1 MTIEEH
7 APPKIGLVSG
17 AILEKSRAR
26 ITANYECE
34 LRNERFE
41 ARTLRK
47 EIERRETLLGL
58 KNEIIA
64 QQEVLIRRQDL
75 LTKEADHRLMNDLQL
90 VASLLSL
97 QSRATANVE
106 AASQLATAASRIA
119 TIQRVHR
126 RLHCLE
132 GVQNVAFK
140 EYLEAF
146 CDDFSAMLPP
156 LSAPGQ
162 AIEFE
167 SVELNL
173 PTKTAIP
180 LGFIVNELVMNAVK
194 HGGGRIAIRLEKIS
208 AESYALSVSNDGPA
222 LPHGFDPSA
231 TKGLG
236 MKIIR
241 SFVNQIGGQLQ
252 IGRNEEGQGA
262 QFTVLFS

>member
-7 APPKIGLVSG
+7 SPAKMGLASVALLG
-17 AILEKSRAR
+17 KSRAR
-26 ITANYECE
+26 TTASYECE
-34 LRNERFE
+34 LGNQRFTE
-41 ARTLRK
+41 CVLRK
-47 EIERRETLLGL
+47 EIERGEALLGL

-64 QQEVLIRRQDL
+64 QQEVLIQRQDL

-106 AASQLATAASRIA
+106 AASQLATAANRIA

-156 LSAPGQ
+156 LSAPRQ

-194 HGGGRIAIRLEKIS
+194 HGGGRIAIRLEKRS
-208 AESYALSVSNDGPA
+208 AESYALSVSNDGPT
-222 LPHGFDPSA
+222 LPDRFDPYA

-241 SFVNQIGGQLQ
+241 SFVQQIDGQLKT
-252 IGRNEEGQGA
+252 GRNEEGQGA